1 MAKKKKN
8 NKQIL
13 YPTLAMI
20 ALTAVL
26 TLALAL
32 MNNATKERIADLE
45 ALKVQRTIL
54 YVLDVEVD
62 PEDDNAVVSTYDAMI
77 SPASLGDLEYY
88 EARQDNN
95 LIGYVFPMNGAALW
109 GSVKGY
115 IAVSPEYDKILGV
128 DFVSHS
134 ETPGLGGRIDES
146 WYKEQFRDMP
156 IPENGGRIV
165 IYKPADG
172 GNADAISGATLTS
185 DAIRKLIDSSIERIL
200 QAERSGA

>member
-8 NKQIL
+8 QKQIL
-13 YPTLAMI
+13 YPTAAMV

-32 MNNATKERIADLE
+32 MNGATKERIADLE
-45 ALKVQRTIL
+45 ALRVQRTIL
-54 YVLDVEVD
+54 YVLNIDVDAGNDEEV
-62 PEDDNAVVSTYDAMI
+62 VRTYEAMI
-77 SPASLGDLEYY
+77 SPGKLGDLEYY
-88 EARQDNN
+88 EARQNGST
-95 LIGYVFPMNGAALW
+95 LGYAFPMEGAALW
-109 GSVKGY
+109 GSVRGY
-115 IAVSPEYDKILGV
+115 IALTPEFNEILGV

-146 WYKEQFRDMP
+146 WYKEQFRGLP
-156 IPENGGRIV
+156 VPETGGRVV

-185 DAIRKLIDSSIERIL
+185 DAIRKLIDTSIERIL

>member
-8 NKQIL
+8 TKQIL

-32 MNNATKERIADLE
+32 MNSATKERIAELE
-45 ALKVQRTIL
+45 DLKVQRTIL
-54 YVLDVEVD
+54 YVLNIDVD
-62 PEDDNAVVSTYDAMI
+62 PKDDDAVVSTYERLI
-77 SPASLGDLEYY
+77 TPGTLGELNYF
-88 EARQDNN
+88 EARDGGN
-95 LIGYVFPMNGAALW
+95 LIGYAFPMNGAALW
-109 GSVKGY
+109 GSVRGY
-115 IAVSPEYDKILGV
+115 IAVSPEFDRILGV

-156 IPENGGRIV
+156 IPENSGPVV

-200 QAERSGA
+200 EAERSGA